1 MHASLWRIAWLT
13 ANKQCCS
20 STRDTHVCLH
30 TYMRTCRCKL
40 YQHVCTYATV
50 CMYVRTYVRIMKTQ
64 GNRIKRRAGRANTLL
79 TREVFSEYPV
89 TMLNYGS
96 QLIIKLDDDGMRFIA
111 FAFTELVESLVQF
124 IATSEAPCDS
134 PCEVRSLMRVGLG
147 DQATD
152 ISGKIHWRME
162 TNTWEVH
169 YRNADGKYVNTH
181 KDHNGNSFA
190 VPHGLDPECHQR
202 AKLLLRR
209 IAIDHWNKVD
219 MSPRMKIAQLPDAI
233 TLRRPSSSELSASSQ
248 DLESTQES

>member
-1 MHASLWRIAWLT
+1 
-13 ANKQCCS
+13 
-20 STRDTHVCLH
+20 
-30 TYMRTCRCKL
+30 
-40 YQHVCTYATV
+40 
-50 CMYVRTYVRIMKTQ
+50 MYVRTYVRIMKTQ
-64 GNRIKRRAGRANTLL
+64 GNEIKRRHRAGRANTWL
-79 TREVFSEYPV
+79 TIEVFPEYPV

-111 FAFTELVESLVQF
+111 FAFTEMVESLVQF
-124 IATSEAPCDS
+124 IATGEAPCDS
-134 PCEVRSLMRVGLG
+134 PGEVRSLMKVGLG

-152 ISGKIHWRME
+152 ISGKIHWLMI
-162 TNTWEVH
+162 TSTWEVH
-169 YRNADGKYVNTH
+169 YRNADGMYVKTH

-209 IAIDHWNKVD
+209 IAIDHWNNVD
-219 MSPRMKIAQLPDAI
+219 TSPRARIAQLPDAI